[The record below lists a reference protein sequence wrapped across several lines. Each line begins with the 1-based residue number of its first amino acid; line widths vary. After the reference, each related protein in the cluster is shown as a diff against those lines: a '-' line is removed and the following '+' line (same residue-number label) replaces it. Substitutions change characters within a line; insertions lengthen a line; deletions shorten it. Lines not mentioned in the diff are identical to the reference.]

1 MMLAGLPTKVQ
12 ANDGGSVS
20 GTVKDPSGAVI
31 PDAVVTASNT
41 ETAARQTLTTNDS
54 GVYSFQNLPVGH
66 YNLDVSVPGFR
77 PYRRTNIKID
87 VNSSLLVDA
96 VLELGESQATI
107 SVEESPVQ
115 AETASTQR
123 GEVITSEKVT
133 SLPLNGRSYT
143 DLLALQP
150 GVMPVT
156 TMTSSTVQG
165 LGQTVFSPS
174 GDLNPG
180 TTSINGQRESA
191 NGFMVNGA
199 NAEEDG
205 SMAAAII
212 PNLDSISEFRILVN
226 SFDAEYGKY
235 SGGQINVITKSGTE
249 EFHGDAFEFLR
260 NTDLDATNFFSPT
273 RDTFIQNQFGG
284 TIGGPIRK
292 NQVFFFAD
300 YQGTRLIKGVDS
312 GQIPVPSMQDR
323 IGNLSDIASS
333 FVTIDAN
340 GNTVPSTVSGPYLAS
355 LLSRNL
361 GLGPLGVWAGEAYY
375 TPACTIATCV
385 FPGAVIP
392 PSA

>member
-1 MMLAGLPTKVQ
+1 MEKGLFQLGSSRRWPICVLLILFLFRGSVPVARAG
-12 ANDGGSVS
+12 DGGNIS

-31 PDAVVTASNT
+31 PGATVTATNT
-41 ETAARQTLTTNDS
+41 ETGDKQTVTTNDS
-54 GVYSFQNLPVGH
+54 GVYSFQNLPVGR
-66 YNLDVSVPGFR
+66 YNLDVSVSGFR
-77 PYRRTNIKID
+77 PYRRSSIRID
-87 VNSSLLVDA
+87 VNSALLVDA
-96 VLELGESQATI
+96 VLEMGERQETI

-115 AETASTQR
+115 VETASTQM

-205 SMAAAII
+205 GMAAAII
-212 PNLDSISEFRILVN
+212 PNLDSIAEFRILVN

-235 SGGQINVITKSGTE
+235 SGGQINVITKSGTNG
-249 EFHGDAFEFLR
+249 FHGDAFEFLR
-260 NTDLDATNFFSPT
+260 NTDLDARNFF
-273 RDTFIQNQFGG
+273 
-284 TIGGPIRK
+284 
-292 NQVFFFAD
+292 
-300 YQGTRLIKGVDS
+300 
-312 GQIPVPSMQDR
+312 
-323 IGNLSDIASS
+323 
-333 FVTIDAN
+333 
-340 GNTVPSTVSGPYLAS
+340 
-355 LLSRNL
+355 LSRSRYVQSK
-361 GLGPLGVWAGEAYY
+361 PVWGNDRRTDRERTGSFSLQIIKARD
-375 TPACTIATCV
+375 
-385 FPGAVIP
+385 
-392 PSA
+392 